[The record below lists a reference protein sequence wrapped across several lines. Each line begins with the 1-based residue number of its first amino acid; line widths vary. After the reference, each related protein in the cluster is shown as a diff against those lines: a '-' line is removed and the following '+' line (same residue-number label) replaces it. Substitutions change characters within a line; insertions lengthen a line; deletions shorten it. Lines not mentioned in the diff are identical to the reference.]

1 MPSEG
6 HSAIENGACDVRNF
20 LEIDDLH
27 NDELTQ
33 VVALAVEP
41 NPPQV
46 LIHKGVALVFEKPS
60 ARTRNSTEM
69 AVLQLGGHPVAIRGE
84 EVGLGTRETPED
96 VARTLGC
103 YHALIGARVF
113 DHATLERMAAV
124 AWVPVV
130 NLLSD
135 QAHPLQALADLLTI
149 RDEFGD
155 TTGRTIAYVGDGNNV
170 CRSLALASVMAGMQ
184 VRIASPSDYTLP
196 DHDVDRIRAA
206 GGEPV
211 LTDRIADAVEGAD
224 VVYTDVWTSMGQELE
239 AADRRRAFESFCV
252 DDAAMAA
259 AGPDAIFLHCLPAHR
274 GEEASASVID
284 GPQSRI
290 WRQAENRMHAV
301 RGLLAWI
308 LLQA

>member
-1 MPSEG
+1 
-6 HSAIENGACDVRNF
+6 VRHF

-33 VVALAVEP
+33 VVSLAVEP

-46 LIHKGVALVFEKPS
+46 LIHKGTALVFEKPS

-69 AVLQLGGHPVAIRGE
+69 AVLQLGGHPVALRGDE
-84 EVGLGTRETPED
+84 IGLGTRETPED

-103 YHALIGARVF
+103 YHAVIGARVF
-113 DHATLERMAAV
+113 DHTTLERMASV

-149 RDEFGD
+149 RDEFG
-155 TTGRTIAYVGDGNNV
+155 TTAGRTIAYVGDGNNV
-170 CRSLALASVMAGMQ
+170 CRSLALASVMAGMEI
-184 VRIASPSDYTLP
+184 RIASPVDHTLP
-196 DHDVDRIRAA
+196 DRDVDRIRAA

-211 LTDRIADAVEGAD
+211 LTDRITDAVDGAD
-224 VVYTDVWTSMGQELE
+224 VVYTDVWTSMGQENE

-252 DDAAMAA
+252 DDDVMAA

>member
-1 MPSEG
+1 M
-6 HSAIENGACDVRNF
+6 RNF

-33 VVALAVEP
+33 VVSLAVEP

-46 LIHKGVALVFEKPS
+46 LIHKGTALVFEKPS

-69 AVLQLGGHPVAIRGE
+69 AVLQLGGHPVALRGDE
-84 EVGLGTRETPED
+84 IGLGTRETPED

-103 YHALIGARVF
+103 YHAVIGARVF
-113 DHATLERMAAV
+113 DHTTLERMASV

-149 RDEFGD
+149 RDEFG
-155 TTGRTIAYVGDGNNV
+155 TTAGRTIAYVGDGNNV
-170 CRSLALASVMAGMQ
+170 CRSLALASVMAGMEI
-184 VRIASPSDYTLP
+184 RIASPVDHTLP
-196 DHDVDRIRAA
+196 DRDVDRIRAA

-211 LTDRIADAVEGAD
+211 LTDRITDAVDGAD
-224 VVYTDVWTSMGQELE
+224 VVYTDVWTSMGHENE

-252 DDAAMAA
+252 DDDVMAA

>member
-1 MPSEG
+1 M
-6 HSAIENGACDVRNF
+6 RNF

-184 VRIASPSDYTLP
+184 VRIASPSGYTLP

-259 AGPDAIFLHCLPAHR
+259 AGPDAIFMHCLPAHR

-290 WRQAENRMHAV
+290 WRQAENRMHAA